1 MSVRTYLGDRFY
13 GAKARLHRDFG
24 YVRSLRELG
33 PAARRDFARIRRGDT
48 YLACY
53 ADKSPLVTVCIA
65 TYNRAGLLFERTLP
79 SVFAQTYSNFEIVAV
94 GDQCTD
100 DTAARAAK
108 IDDPRFRFVNLACR
122 GDYPEEPI
130 QRWMVAGTK
139 PMNVALELAGGAFVT
154 HLDDDDTY
162 ASTRLEELVAL
173 IQSTRADLVFHPF
186 EVETAEGRWT
196 VNPALEFQLGA
207 VTTGS
212 TLYHR
217 WFTRI
222 GWDPFAYLHGE
233 PGDWNRLRKF
243 KFLGADTRRCDSVL
257 MCHHQERQNR
267 G

>member
-1 MSVRTYLGDRFY
+1 MSVRTYLGDRYY
-13 GAKARLHRDFG
+13 GAKARLHREFG
-24 YVRSLRELG
+24 QVRSLLELG
-33 PAARRDFARIRRGDT
+33 PTARRDFERIRASEAYR
-48 YLACY
+48 ACY
-53 ADKSPLVTVCIA
+53 MEKSPLVTVCIA
-65 TYNRAGLLFERTLP
+65 TYNRAERLFERTLP
-79 SVFAQTYSNFEIVAV
+79 SVFAQGYANFEIVVV

-100 DTAARAAK
+100 DTAERAAE
-108 IDDPRFRFVNLACR
+108 IDDPRFRFVNLARR

-130 QRWMVAGTK
+130 KRWMVAGTK
-139 PMNVALELAGGAFVT
+139 PLNVALALAGGAFVT
-154 HLDDDDTY
+154 HLDDDDSY

-186 EVETAEGRWT
+186 EVEAAEDQWT
-196 VNPALEFQLGA
+196 VNPALDFQLGA

-222 GWDPFAYLHGE
+222 GWDPFAYLSNE

-243 KFLGADTRRCDSVL
+243 KFLGVDARRCGSIL
-257 MCHHQERQNR
+257 MRHYRERQNR